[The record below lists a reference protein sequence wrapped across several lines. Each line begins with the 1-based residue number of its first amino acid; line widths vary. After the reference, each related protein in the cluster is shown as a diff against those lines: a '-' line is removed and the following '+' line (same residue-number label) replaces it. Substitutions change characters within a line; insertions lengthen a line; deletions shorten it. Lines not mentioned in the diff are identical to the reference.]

1 MRQPI
6 MAFVAAAMLALAAG
20 ASNASAQSVRI
31 YVGPG
36 MAYDDDYAGYYQR
49 PYRYE
54 RPYRYGPRVYG
65 YSSDNDDII
74 VRMSP
79 RRRAGCGTYHY
90 WDGDRCADARFD
102 PPSGR

>member
-1 MRQPI
+1 
-6 MAFVAAAMLALAAG
+6 MAFVAAAVLALAAG
-20 ASNASAQSVRI
+20 ASDASAQGVRI

-36 MAYDDDYAGYYQR
+36 MAYDDGYAGYER
-49 PYRYE
+49 PYRYD

-74 VRMSP
+74 VGVSP

-90 WDGDRCADARFD
+90 WDGVGCADARVHR
-102 PPSGR
+102 PSGC